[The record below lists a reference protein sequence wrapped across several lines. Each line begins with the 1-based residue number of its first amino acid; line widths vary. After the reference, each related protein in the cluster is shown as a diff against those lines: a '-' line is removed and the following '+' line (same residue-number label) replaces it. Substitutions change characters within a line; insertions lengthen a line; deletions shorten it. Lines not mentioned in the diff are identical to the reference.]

1 MKFLKKGELAV
12 VNGGY
17 LVEKGTEFPMFHK
30 DFVKLQQEAHY
41 LVNLANTVRATD
53 FEVKEPVTF
62 ESVVARVKNKLNDES
77 RQFVG
82 KPEAP
87 ARKIT
92 DTLAKEAL
100 GWMSFK
106 KDESKA
112 EKINRIMQ
120 KFNTLAEFEEFGLY
134 FSFDN
139 IVKLKELY
147 SLEQIIE
154 AITTLEPHL
163 DEK

>member
-1 MKFLKKGELAV
+1 MKCVKKDELAV
-12 VNGGY
+12 INGGY
-17 LVEKGTEFPMFHK
+17 LVEKGTDVPVNHPE
-30 DFVKLQQEAHY
+30 FVKLQQEAHY

-62 ESVVARVKNKLNDES
+62 ESVVAKVKAKLADES
-77 RQFVG
+77 RQFVA

-92 DTLAKEAL
+92 DTLAQEAL
-100 GWMSFK
+100 GWLDFQKS
-106 KDESKA
+106 ESKA
-112 EKINRIMQ
+112 EKINKIMQ

-134 FSFDN
+134 FSFDG

-163 DEK
+163 DVK